1 MRLENNA
8 EASITSINVWPKP
21 RHLTWSPPYQTTLL
35 SSSFTIFTTTIHH
48 HKHLSAAICHYHS
61 LLKSEHHHPLV
72 PLGINISKDLPPLQS
87 LSIEVVDPHAGLV
100 NGVNESY
107 TLSILPSHAT
117 LTAETVWGAMRGLE
131 TFSQLAWD
139 NPTQIAVGVQVWDF
153 PLFVHRGLMVD
164 TARNYYPM
172 KDLLRTVEA
181 MSMNKLNVL
190 HLHLTDAESF
200 PLVLPSEPRLAEKGA
215 YAPHMVYTPQ
225 DVKTLVEFGL
235 DHGVR
240 VIPEIDTPG

>member
-1 MRLENNA
+1 M
-8 EASITSINVWPKP
+8 
-21 RHLTWSPPYQTTLL
+21 
-35 SSSFTIFTTTIHH
+35 
-48 HKHLSAAICHYHS
+48 
-61 LLKSEHHHPLV
+61 
-72 PLGINISKDLPPLQS
+72 PLGVTISKDLPPLQN
-87 LSIEVVDPHAGLV
+87 LTIAVVDPHAGLV
-100 NGVNESY
+100 HDVNESY
-107 TLSILPSHAT
+107 TLSILHSHAT
-117 LTAETVWGAMRGLE
+117 LAAQTVWGVMRGLE

-139 NPTQIAVGVQVWDF
+139 CPTQIAVGVEVWDS
-153 PLFVHRGLMVD
+153 PVFVHRGLMVD

-200 PLVLPSEPRLAEKGA
+200 PLVLPSEPALAEKGA
-215 YAPHMVYTPQ
+215 YAPHMVYTPE